1 MIQGFAKAAKAALA
15 ALDAVPMGS
24 VIKAAVGL
32 GVMAFTAYVLI
43 KRVRKM
49 AKAKKERNYSPVDEI
64 LANDFVVDSEAY
76 DDMDPEARKIC
87 KKLHRGGWKKAKKR
101 KSGVYTDKKRAYDK
115 RKKEEADG
123 EVVSLFDNDEDEKE
137 MEEGYIFQPHL
148 FNVKSH
154 QLKKRSKEQRAR
166 TRENIQKVRDEAIDF
181 IDNLV
186 PNVKNAVGIDDNE
199 DEAPRTASLF

>member
-1 MIQGFAKAAKAALA
+1 MFQGFAKAAKAALM

-49 AKAKKERNYSPVDEI
+49 TKPKKERNYSPVDEI
-64 LANDFVVDSEAY
+64 LANDFVVDSDVY

-101 KSGVYTDKKRAYDK
+101 KSGVYSDKKRVYEK
-115 RKKEEADG
+115 RKREEADG
-123 EVVSLFDNDEDEKE
+123 EVVSLFDGEDEKE
-137 MEEGYIFQPHL
+137 MEEDYIFQPHL
-148 FNVKSH
+148 FDVKSH

-166 TRENIQKVRDEAIDF
+166 TRQNIQKVRDEAIDF

-186 PNVKNAVGIDDNE
+186 PNVKNVVGMDDSE
-199 DEAPRTASLF
+199 DEAPHTASLF

>member
-1 MIQGFAKAAKAALA
+1 MFQGFAKAAKAALM

-32 GVMAFTAYVLI
+32 GVMVFTAYVLI
-43 KRVRKM
+43 KRARKM
-49 AKAKKERNYSPVDEI
+49 TKAKKERNYSPVDEI
-64 LANDFVVDSEAY
+64 LANDFVVDSDAY

-101 KSGVYTDKKRAYDK
+101 KSGVYSDKKRAYEK
-115 RKKEEADG
+115 RKREEADG
-123 EVVSLFDNDEDEKE
+123 EVVSLFDGEDKKE

-148 FNVKSH
+148 FDVKSH

-166 TRENIQKVRDEAIDF
+166 TRQNIQKVRDEAIDF

-186 PNVKNAVGIDDNE
+186 PNVKNVIGMDDNE

>member
-1 MIQGFAKAAKAALA
+1 MFQGFAKAAKAALM

-49 AKAKKERNYSPVDEI
+49 TKAKKERNYSPVDEI
-64 LANDFVVDSEAY
+64 LANDFVVDSDAY

-101 KSGVYTDKKRAYDK
+101 KSGVYSDKKRAYEK
-115 RKKEEADG
+115 RKREEADG
-123 EVVSLFDNDEDEKE
+123 EVVSLFDDEDEKE

-148 FNVKSH
+148 FDVKSH

-166 TRENIQKVRDEAIDF
+166 TRQNIQKVRDEAIDF

-186 PNVKNAVGIDDNE
+186 PNVKNVVGMDDSE

>member
-1 MIQGFAKAAKAALA
+1 MFQGFAKAAKAALM

-49 AKAKKERNYSPVDEI
+49 SKAKKERNYSPVDEI

-101 KSGVYTDKKRAYDK
+101 KSGVYSDKKRAYETRK
-115 RKKEEADG
+115 REEADG
-123 EVVSLFDNDEDEKE
+123 EVVSLFDGEDEKE

-148 FNVKSH
+148 FDVKSH

-166 TRENIQKVRDEAIDF
+166 TRQNIQKVRDEAIDF

-186 PNVKNAVGIDDNE
+186 PNVKNVVGMDDSE